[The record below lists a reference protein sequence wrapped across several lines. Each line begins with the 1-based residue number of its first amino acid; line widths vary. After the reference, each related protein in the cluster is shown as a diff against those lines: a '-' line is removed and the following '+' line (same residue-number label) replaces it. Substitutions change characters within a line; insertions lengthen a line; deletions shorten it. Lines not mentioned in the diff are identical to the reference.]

1 MDLRAFFTPAA
12 IAAQWNEAASNRIP
26 YLGAGLFPAKK

>member
-1 MDLRAFFTPAA
+1 MDLREFFTPAA

-26 YLGAGLFPAKK
+26 SLGGGLFPAQS

>member
-12 IAAQWNEAASNRIP
+12 IAAQWNEVASNSIP
-26 YLGAGLFPAKK
+26 YLGEGLFPA